1 MNARNPIPSRERNP
15 MTDDDLKAFIKLQ
28 ESRAERPEIS
38 AQQAQAIDY
47 YYRRPYGNEQEGRSQ
62 AVSSDVWDV
71 VEGMT
76 PSVVEP
82 FVSSSD
88 LVQFNAQGKEDEDA
102 AQQESDY
109 VNFVITQR
117 NDAFIQFVAWVKA
130 GLLLKN
136 GIVKYWW
143 DYTRAVTIETYRGI
157 SLDVL
162 TLFTQD
168 PDIEILG
175 ITPNPA
181 EGQQIAD
188 PIRAAYAAEQAEE
201 AQEAQQA
208 QQQQPGAQPGMP
220 AMQQTA
226 PGMQLGGDSDDE
238 QAEAQPSDQDAMT
251 FDVRIKVSRKEGYAR
266 YEVIPPEEFLI
277 IGKSPNPQKASFV
290 QHRTLTTISD
300 LREMGY
306 DLPNDI
312 ADDGPAD
319 PQSDEVYAARHR
331 ATEPTMR
338 EAYDG
343 SGDPAMREVWFKENY
358 CYVDADGDGIAELRK
373 VCMVGND
380 VLANDETEEIPFAA
394 WTPSQQLFQFDG
406 RCPADEAIE
415 VQDNKTTLI
424 RQNSDNL
431 YTINNNRVFAG
442 KNVNLDDLLDNQIAG
457 IVRVDSANIRDQ
469 VSSIPIEPIGG
480 VVMPMIEYWDSIKEN
495 RTGFTRYNQGT
506 DDAAGNEKTLGE
518 VQIVA
523 GAGSKRTGLTIR
535 SLAEQGMKPL
545 MLGVHGLLRR
555 HATKADTVR
564 LRGKWVTID
573 PRTWKMREDMTVSVG
588 TGTMDKQQELTTQ
601 QTILKMQAG
610 LAPAGIVTPENQ
622 YNAAAKFVELA
633 GEKDTDKYFTHPDK
647 VPKAAPADPMQD
659 PQVMLDVAKQKL
671 EREKFEREAA
681 QKDRELDQVDRE
693 LDQVDQKQGI
703 EAANAQMDALARQHE
718 LQLKT
723 EAHMRDMMAA
733 HPQDLAA
740 NDQALAAQQQ
750 GHDQQM
756 DQAQHQLAEKVALAP
771 PSPPD
776 AQPPSASAPSAP
788 APGQ

>member
-1 MNARNPIPSRERNP
+1 MNARDPKPSRERNP
-15 MTDDDLKAFIKLQ
+15 MTDEQLKAFIRLQ
-28 ESRAERPEIS
+28 ESRASRPEIS
-38 AQQAQAIDY
+38 AEQAQAIDY
-47 YYRRPYGNEQEGRSQ
+47 YYRRPYGNEEEGRSQ
-62 AVSSDVWDV
+62 AISSDVWDV

-88 LVQFNAQGKEDEDA
+88 LVQFNAQGKEDEEA
-102 AQQESDY
+102 AQQESDF
-109 VNFVITQR
+109 VNFTITQR
-117 NDAFIQFVAWVKA
+117 NDAFTQFVAWVKA

-143 DYTRAVTIETYRGI
+143 DYTRAVTIETYRG
-157 SLDVL
+157 L
-162 TLFTQD
+162 TLSEVVLFSQD
-168 PDIEILG
+168 PDCEI
-175 ITPNPA
+175 IAASHA
-181 EGQQIAD
+181 EPEQPIAD
-188 PIRAAYAAEQAEE
+188 PGMEGEQAEE
-201 AQEAQQA
+201 AQEAQQMA
-208 QQQQPGAQPGMP
+208 PQQPPQPGQPPMQP
-220 AMQQTA
+220 PMQPTPVAGAVMQQGA
-226 PGMQLGGDSDDE
+226 PE
-238 QAEAQPSDQDAMT
+238 PAEPT
-251 FDVRIKVSRKEGYAR
+251 FDIKVRRGNKEGYAR

-306 DLPNDI
+306 DVADDI
-312 ADDGPAD
+312 ADDGASD
-319 PQSDEVYAARHR
+319 PNSDEVYAARHR

-343 SGDPAMREVWFKENY
+343 SGNPAMREVWFKESY

-380 VLANDETEEIPFAA
+380 MLAHDETEEIPFAA

-415 VQDNKTTLI
+415 VQDNKTTLM

-442 KNVNLDDLLDNQIAG
+442 PNVVLDDLLDNQIAG
-457 IVRVDSANIRDQ
+457 VVRTTGATPLRDQ
-469 VSSIPIEPIGG
+469 VMALPVTPIGA
-480 VVMPMIEYWDSIKEN
+480 VVMPMIEYWDSVKEN

-555 HATKADTVR
+555 HATKAETVR

-573 PRTWKMREDMTVSVG
+573 PRTWRLREDMTVSVG

-647 VPKAAPADPMQD
+647 IPPAPQHDPMQD
-659 PQVMLDVAKQKL
+659 PEVMLKVAGHKL
-671 EREKFEREAA
+671 DEAKFMKESA

-703 EAANAQMDALARQHE
+703 EAQNAQADALQRFHE

-723 EAHMRDMMAA
+723 EAHMKDMAA
-733 HPQDLAA
+733 PHPQELAA
-740 NDQALAAQQQ
+740 GNQALQAQQQ
-750 GHDQQM
+750 AHGQQM
-756 DQAQHQLAEKVALAP
+756 DAVGADHQQQQIDIQANP
-771 PSPPD
+771 PPPPE
-776 AQPPSASAPSAP
+776 AAAP
-788 APGQ
+788 AEPKAGQ